1 MTKTSVNVIKTFEEF
16 NKISLHRLRIINNSI
31 NLIFAPLPVVKD
43 GNVMDCDQGLR
54 DVHSAFMD
62 LIVLYSADNYKFAAQ
77 IDVQNHISIIEYLA
91 TIYGSTSQQPRTG
104 FSKSEL
110 EESLL
115 YLPVFGEYFCN
126 YLTQLCKL
134 SPSLQKVL
142 SASIYKFVRSCFLH
156 PHCRRVAY
164 QFLIEFGS
172 VLSTTCGTEL
182 EEQLFVAVL
191 EDLRED
197 TAARH
202 AQAVQGFMVI
212 VKYCQISYEHMV
224 LFQFMVD
231 RIFTV
236 DSSLATKLNSEA
248 VAQIAVNMIN
258 KTRLPVTYQNWF
270 TQLFQSLMLKFNN
283 CNDLCGEGLL
293 NLRQQVRVNRSQSK
307 ISASGQDSSAL
318 HHVRS
323 KIMQYLEDK
332 NIAKLRQQKDA
343 SVQTDGE
350 AGEAFTGK
358 RDAPVESA
366 LPATKK
372 FAIDNHV
379 NQMSVQPVQI
389 SSATNISLNDAD
401 KLVDNQ
407 DEDEFDIEGIEIV
420 DAGPDE

>member
-1 MTKTSVNVIKTFEEF
+1 MTKASVNVIKTFEEF

-43 GNVMDCDQGLR
+43 GNVMDCDSGLK
-54 DVHSAFMD
+54 DVHSAFLD
-62 LIVLYSADNYKFAAQ
+62 LIALYPADNYKFAAQ
-77 IDVQNHISIIEYLA
+77 IDVQNHISIIEYLV
-91 TIYGSTSQQPRTG
+91 TIYGSSSLKPRTG

-110 EESLL
+110 EESVL
-115 YLPVFGEYFCN
+115 YLPVFGEYFCI
-126 YLTQLCKL
+126 YLTKLCKL

-164 QFLIEFGS
+164 KFLSEFGN

-182 EEQLFVAVL
+182 EEQLFIAVL

-197 TAARH
+197 TAASH

-212 VKYCQISYEHMV
+212 VKFCQISYEHMV
-224 LFQFMVD
+224 LFQFIAD
-231 RIFTV
+231 RMFTV
-236 DSSLATKLNSEA
+236 DSSLATKLNPDA
-248 VAQIAVNMIN
+248 VALIAVNIIR
-258 KTRLPVTYQNWF
+258 KTRLPVTYLNWF

-293 NLRQQVRVNRSQSK
+293 NLRQQVRVNRGQSK

-323 KIMQYLEDK
+323 KIMQYLEEK
-332 NIAKLRQQKDA
+332 NTAKSRQQKDA
-343 SVQTDGE
+343 SVQTDGDV
-350 AGEAFTGK
+350 GESLTGK

-372 FAIDNHV
+372 LAVDHHV
-379 NQMSVQPVQI
+379 TQMSVQPVQVP
-389 SSATNISLNDAD
+389 SATSMPVDD
-401 KLVDNQ
+401 SVKLVDNQ